1 MARKRK
7 TRKLTA
13 EDRARFDET
22 MRRLRARIAE
32 RERLEEKAADAREPT
47 QPER

>member
-7 TRKLTA
+7 TPKLTA

-22 MRRLRARIAE
+22 IRRARARIAE
-32 RERLEEKAADAREPT
+32 RERLEAKVAEAKAAP
-47 QPER
+47 PER